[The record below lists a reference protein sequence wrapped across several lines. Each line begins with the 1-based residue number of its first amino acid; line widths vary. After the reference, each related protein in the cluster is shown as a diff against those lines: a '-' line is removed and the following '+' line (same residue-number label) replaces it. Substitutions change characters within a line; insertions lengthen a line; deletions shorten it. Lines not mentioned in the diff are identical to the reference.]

1 MSDDNTPIKL
11 GKFEIK
17 KPTQHDTRFSA
28 LIWGDAGVG
37 KTTLAA
43 TAPGKKLWLLFDP
56 DGDMSLVGY
65 DDVLVLNLAGEGANV
80 VEEFKKADPFG
91 IEKVL
96 RDHPE
101 IETVVFDSASS
112 FTQVALTHAV
122 NMVNSKIKGGTPAS
136 LEAPGKQGYGYR
148 TTYTIRALTVFM
160 QMTKRLNRH
169 YIVIA
174 HEAMPAT
181 DDGGNVIHITLTLGG
196 QIPNLFGLQMSE
208 IWWMSVNTRGERSIA
223 YRAVRMRKPIKSRLF
238 IQSAGSGEFRW
249 QYDPV
254 TRKGDGIASWF
265 KAWQANGGKPIPP
278 PA

>member
-1 MSDDNTPIKL
+1 MDEPIKL
-11 GKFEIK
+11 GKYEIK
-17 KPTQHDTRFSA
+17 APTQHDTRFSA

-56 DGDMSLVGY
+56 DGEMPLVGR
-65 DDVLVLNLAGEGANV
+65 DDVLVLNLAGENANV
-80 VEEFKKADPFG
+80 VEEFKKSDPFG

-96 RDHPE
+96 RDHPD

-122 NMVNSKIKGGTPAS
+122 NMVNSKIKGGNPAS
-136 LEAPGKQGYGYR
+136 IEAPGKQGYGYR

-181 DDGGNVIHITLTLGG
+181 DDNGNVIHITLTLGG

-208 IWWMSVNTRGERSIA
+208 IWWMSVNTKGERSIA
-223 YRAVRMRKPIKSRLF
+223 YRPVRMRKPIKSRLF
-238 IQSAGSGEFRW
+238 IQGAAAGEFKW
-249 QYDPV
+249 QYDPM
-254 TRKGDGIASWF
+254 TGKGDGIASWF
-265 KAWQANGGKPIPP
+265 KAWQENGGRPIPP
-278 PA
+278 PTA

>member
-1 MSDDNTPIKL
+1 MPDEPIKV
-11 GKFEIK
+11 GKYELQ
-17 KPTQHDTRFSA
+17 PPSEQGSRFSA

-56 DGDMSLVGY
+56 DGEMALVGR
-65 DDVLVLNLAGEGANV
+65 DDVLVLNLAGESANI

-91 IEKVL
+91 IERVL

-122 NMVNSKIKGGTPAS
+122 SVVNSKSKSGNTAS

-181 DDGGNVIHITLTLGG
+181 DDNGNVIHITLTLGG

-208 IWWMSVNTRGERSIA
+208 IWWMSVNARGERSIA
-223 YRAVRMRKPIKSRLF
+223 YRPVRMRKPIKSRLF
-238 IQSAGSGEFRW
+238 IQNAAAGEFRW
-249 QYDPV
+249 QYDPL
-254 TRKGDGIASWF
+254 TGKGDGIAIWF
-265 KAWQANGGKPIPP
+265 KAWQANGGRPIPAP
-278 PA
+278 TA